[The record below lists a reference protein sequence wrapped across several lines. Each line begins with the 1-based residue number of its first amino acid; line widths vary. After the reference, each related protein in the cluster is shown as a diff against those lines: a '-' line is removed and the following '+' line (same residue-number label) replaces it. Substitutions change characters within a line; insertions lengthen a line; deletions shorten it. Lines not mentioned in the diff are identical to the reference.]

1 MASPPPIVLFTFVS
15 SFLATQSCLPASD
28 PLEDR
33 REAHAGADAH
43 RDHSVFELRVALHG
57 AYQRRD
63 ADGASGTEWMAQGDG
78 TSERIDL
85 CRIEVERAQASNGL
99 SRESFV
105 ELDPVE
111 IVLLD
116 PGELERPRDGFD
128 RPDAHDFRRYAG
140 DAVGHEAGQRFEIV
154 LLQNLFAYEDGG
166 ARAIGHLRGVA
177 SGDAAL
183 GGEHRPQLG
192 KRFRADLRAW
202 PFIYVDN
209 HLGDFH
215 RSGSRVG

>member
-1 MASPPPIVLFTFVS
+1 MSILCTTSSPDCLLVVE
-15 SFLATQSCLPASD
+15 ATLKRASD

-105 ELDPVE
+105 ELDPV
-111 IVLLD
+111 
-116 PGELERPRDGFD
+116 
-128 RPDAHDFRRYAG
+128 
-140 DAVGHEAGQRFEIV
+140 
-154 LLQNLFAYEDGG
+154 
-166 ARAIGHLRGVA
+166 
-177 SGDAAL
+177 
-183 GGEHRPQLG
+183 
-192 KRFRADLRAW
+192 
-202 PFIYVDN
+202 
-209 HLGDFH
+209 
-215 RSGSRVG
+215 